1 MTLREFL
8 YWNRLAQ
15 MECRK
20 TPLHMAIY
28 IVWAVALSVACGS
41 FVVGTTNPLLLF
53 NPNFQ
58 PSMWVRLQVGAL
70 IVALALAAWLYLRH
84 AVKNSDAALR
94 RISFFTNAPALDAP
108 FHDPEN

>member
-28 IVWAVALSVACGS
+28 I
-41 FVVGTTNPLLLF
+41 
-53 NPNFQ
+53 
-58 PSMWVRLQVGAL
+58 
-70 IVALALAAWLYLRH
+70 
-84 AVKNSDAALR
+84 
-94 RISFFTNAPALDAP
+94 FTNAPALDAP